1 MSKSKFFR
9 VATEGATTDG
19 RNIDH
24 ATIEQIAATYNPKTY
39 GARIWLEHI
48 RGILPDSQF
57 KAYGDV
63 IAVKAEEVD
72 TDSGKK
78 LALFAQIE
86 PTPELVAINKA
97 KQKLYTS
104 LEIQPDFA
112 DSAQPYLVGLGV
124 TDSPASLGTEALQ
137 FSAGRKQQSTN
148 LFTSAVEVTLE
159 FHEPQGIKLADAVK
173 NLLSRFSNKS
183 GADAAQFADIS
194 EAVHGCPA
202 RRQGPGRPVAA
213 SGVSGGL
220 ANATSERLDGWRTGL
235 PGDGSNTARLQF
247 ERLCDASHG
256 VPGPVNGLWRSA
268 DWLTCR
274 DGKWRP
280 VEPGTFPLAHG
291 AAARVGRLRAY
302 GNAIN
307 AEQARIFIASVMEIE

>member
-19 RNIDH
+19 RNIDR
-24 ATIEQIAATYNPKTY
+24 ATIEQLAATYNPKTY

-86 PTPELVAINKA
+86 PTPELMAINKA

-124 TDSPASLGTEALQ
+124 TDSPASLGTEALK
-137 FSAGRKQQSTN
+137 FSAGRKQQSAN
-148 LFTSAVEVTLE
+148 LFTSAIEVTLE
-159 FHEPQGIKLADAVK
+159 FDEPQGTKLADAVK
-173 NLLSRFSNKS
+173 NLLSRFSTKTGS
-183 GADAAQFADIS
+183 DAAQFADIS
-194 EAVHGCPA
+194 EAVQELAGHV
-202 RRQGPGRPVAA
+202 VAVNDNYA
-213 SGVSGGL
+213 DTVK
-220 ANATSERLDGWRTGL
+220 RLDAAEKAQKATQDELATFKAQMDEAPGNGPRRPAATGN
-235 PGDGSNTARLQF
+235 DGAVQTEF
-247 ERLCDASHG
+247 
-256 VPGPVNGLWRSA
+256 
-268 DWLTCR
+268 
-274 DGKWRP
+274 
-280 VEPGTFPLAHG
+280 
-291 AAARVGRLRAY
+291 
-302 GNAIN
+302 
-307 AEQARIFIASVMEIE
+307 

>member
-1 MSKSKFFR
+1 MPKSQFFR

-19 RNIDH
+19 RNIDR

-72 TDSGKK
+72 TGNGKK

-124 TDSPASLGTEALQ
+124 TDSPASLGTEALK
-137 FSAGRKQQSTN
+137 FSASRKQQSAN

-159 FHEPQGIKLADAVK
+159 FDEPQGIKLADAVK
-173 NLLSRFSNKS
+173 NLLSRFSTKT
-183 GADAAQFADIS
+183 GTDAAQFADIS
-194 EAVHGCPA
+194 EAVQA
-202 RRQGPGRPVAA
+202 
-213 SGVSGGL
+213 L
-220 ANATSERLDGWRTGL
+220 AGHVVTVNDNYTGTL
-235 PGDGSNTARLQF
+235 ARLEKTETALKATQDELAAF
-247 ERLCDASHG
+247 KAQMDEA
-256 VPGPVNGLWRSA
+256 PGNGPRRPA
-268 DWLTCR
+268 ATGN
-274 DGKWRP
+274 DGA
-280 VEPGTFPLAHG
+280 VQTEF
-291 AAARVGRLRAY
+291 
-302 GNAIN
+302 
-307 AEQARIFIASVMEIE
+307 

>member
-19 RNIDH
+19 RNIDR

-137 FSAGRKQQSTN
+137 FSASRKLQSTN

-159 FHEPQGIKLADAVK
+159 FEEQGIKLADAVK

-183 GADAAQFADIS
+183 GTDAAQFADIS
-194 EAVHGCPA
+194 EAVQALAGHVVTANDNYADALKRLNAAEKAQKATQDELATFKAQMDEAPGNGPRRPA
-202 RRQGPGRPVAA
+202 
-213 SGVSGGL
+213 
-220 ANATSERLDGWRTGL
+220 ATGNDGAVQTE
-235 PGDGSNTARLQF
+235 F
-247 ERLCDASHG
+247 
-256 VPGPVNGLWRSA
+256 
-268 DWLTCR
+268 
-274 DGKWRP
+274 
-280 VEPGTFPLAHG
+280 
-291 AAARVGRLRAY
+291 
-302 GNAIN
+302 
-307 AEQARIFIASVMEIE
+307 

>member
-1 MSKSKFFR
+1 MPKSQLFR

-19 RNIDH
+19 RNIDR
-24 ATIEQIAATYNPKTY
+24 ATIEQLAASYNPKTS

-72 TDSGKK
+72 TDNGKK

-112 DSAQPYLVGLGV
+112 DTAQPYLVGLGV
-124 TDSPASLGTEALQ
+124 TDSPASLGTDALK
-137 FSAGRKQQSTN
+137 FSANRKQQSSN
-148 LFTSAVEVTLE
+148 LFSTAVEVELV
-159 FHEPQGIKLADAVK
+159 FDEPAGVKLADAVK

-183 GADAAQFADIS
+183 GTDAAQFADIS
-194 EAVHGCPA
+194 EAVEALAGHVVTANDNYAGALARLEKAETALTATQKELAAFKKQMDEAPGNGA
-202 RRQGPGRPVAA
+202 RRPP
-213 SGVSGGL
+213 
-220 ANATSERLDGWRTGL
+220 ATGNDGAVQTE
-235 PGDGSNTARLQF
+235 F
-247 ERLCDASHG
+247 
-256 VPGPVNGLWRSA
+256 
-268 DWLTCR
+268 
-274 DGKWRP
+274 
-280 VEPGTFPLAHG
+280 
-291 AAARVGRLRAY
+291 
-302 GNAIN
+302 
-307 AEQARIFIASVMEIE
+307 

>member
-1 MSKSKFFR
+1 MPKSQFFR

-19 RNIDH
+19 RNIDR

-72 TDSGKK
+72 TDNGKK

-124 TDSPASLGTEALQ
+124 TDSPASLGTEALK
-137 FSAGRKQQSTN
+137 FSASRKQQSAN

-159 FHEPQGIKLADAVK
+159 FDEPQGIKLADAVK

-183 GADAAQFADIS
+183 GTDAAQFADIS
-194 EAVHGCPA
+194 EAVEA
-202 RRQGPGRPVAA
+202 
-213 SGVSGGL
+213 L
-220 ANATSERLDGWRTGL
+220 AGHVV
-235 PGDGSNTARLQF
+235 TAN
-247 ERLCDASHG
+247 DNYA
-256 VPGPVNGLWRSA
+256 
-268 DWLTCR
+268 
-274 DGKWRP
+274 
-280 VEPGTFPLAHG
+280 G
-291 AAARVGRLRAY
+291 AAKRIDAAETALKATQDELAAFKAQMDEAP
-302 GNAIN
+302 GNGPRRPAATGN
-307 AEQARIFIASVMEIE
+307 DGAVQTEF

>member
-1 MSKSKFFR
+1 MPKSQFFR

-19 RNIDH
+19 RNIDR
-24 ATIEQIAATYNPKTY
+24 ATIEQIAASYNPKTY

-112 DSAQPYLVGLGV
+112 DTARPYLVGLGV
-124 TDSPASLGTEALQ
+124 TDSPASLGTEALK
-137 FSAGRKQQSTN
+137 FSAGRKQQSGN
-148 LFTSAVEVTLE
+148 LFSSAVEVELA
-159 FHEPQGIKLADAVK
+159 FDEPQGVKLADAVK
-173 NLLSRFSNKS
+173 NLLARFSTKTGN
-183 GADAAQFADIS
+183 DAAQFADIS
-194 EAVHGCPA
+194 EAVQTLAGHA
-202 RRQGPGRPVAA
+202 VTANEQYA
-213 SGVSGGL
+213 S
-220 ANATSERLDGWRTGL
+220 AMARLDAADTALKATQDELAAFKTQMDEAPGNTPSRPRATGN
-235 PGDGSNTARLQF
+235 DGAVQTDF
-247 ERLCDASHG
+247 
-256 VPGPVNGLWRSA
+256 
-268 DWLTCR
+268 
-274 DGKWRP
+274 
-280 VEPGTFPLAHG
+280 
-291 AAARVGRLRAY
+291 
-302 GNAIN
+302 
-307 AEQARIFIASVMEIE
+307 

>member
-1 MSKSKFFR
+1 MSKAAAPTSKFFR

-19 RNIDH
+19 RNIDR
-24 ATIEQIAATYNPKTY
+24 ATIEQIAATYNPATY

-86 PTPELVAINKA
+86 PTTELVAINKA

-112 DSAQPYLVGLGV
+112 DSSKPYLVGLGV
-124 TDSPASLGTEALQ
+124 TDSPASLGTEALK
-137 FSAGRKQQSTN
+137 FSAGRKQQTDN

-159 FHEPQGIKLADAVK
+159 FEEPQGGKLADVVK
-173 NLLSRFSNKS
+173 GLLARFSNATGS
-183 GADAAQFADIS
+183 NAAQFADIT
-194 EAVHGCPA
+194 EAVQELAGH
-202 RRQGPGRPVAA
+202 VVTA
-213 SGVSGGL
+213 SD
-220 ANATSERLDGWRTGL
+220 NY
-235 PGDGSNTARLQF
+235 
-247 ERLCDASHG
+247 
-256 VPGPVNGLWRSA
+256 
-268 DWLTCR
+268 
-274 DGKWRP
+274 
-280 VEPGTFPLAHG
+280 
-291 AAARVGRLRAY
+291 AAAVKRIEAAEKSLKATQEELATFKTQMDEAP
-302 GNAIN
+302 GNGPRRPAATGN
-307 AEQARIFIASVMEIE
+307 DGAVQTEF

>member
-1 MSKSKFFR
+1 MPKSQFFR

-19 RNIDH
+19 RNIDR

-112 DSAQPYLVGLGV
+112 DSSQPYLVGLGV
-124 TDSPASLGTEALQ
+124 TDSPASLGTEALK
-137 FSAGRKQQSTN
+137 FSASRKQQSAN

-159 FHEPQGIKLADAVK
+159 FEEQGIKLADAVK

-183 GADAAQFADIS
+183 GTDAAQFADIS
-194 EAVHGCPA
+194 EAVQALAGHVVTANDNYAEAAKRIDAAETALQTTQDELAAFKAQMDAAPGNGPRRPA
-202 RRQGPGRPVAA
+202 
-213 SGVSGGL
+213 
-220 ANATSERLDGWRTGL
+220 ATGNDGAVQTE
-235 PGDGSNTARLQF
+235 F
-247 ERLCDASHG
+247 
-256 VPGPVNGLWRSA
+256 
-268 DWLTCR
+268 
-274 DGKWRP
+274 
-280 VEPGTFPLAHG
+280 
-291 AAARVGRLRAY
+291 
-302 GNAIN
+302 
-307 AEQARIFIASVMEIE
+307 

>member
-1 MSKSKFFR
+1 MPKSQFFR

-19 RNIDH
+19 RNIDR

-72 TDSGKK
+72 TDNGKK

-112 DSAQPYLVGLGV
+112 DTAQPYLVGLGV
-124 TDSPASLGTEALQ
+124 TDSPASLGTDALK
-137 FSAGRKQQSTN
+137 FSANRKQQSGN
-148 LFTSAVEVTLE
+148 LFSAAVEVELV
-159 FHEPQGIKLADAVK
+159 FDEPAGVKLADAVK

-194 EAVHGCPA
+194 EAV
-202 RRQGPGRPVAA
+202 QE
-213 SGVSGGL
+213 L
-220 ANATSERLDGWRTGL
+220 AGHVVTVNDNYTGTL
-235 PGDGSNTARLQF
+235 ARLEKTETALQATQDELAAF
-247 ERLCDASHG
+247 KAQMDEA
-256 VPGPVNGLWRSA
+256 PGNGPRRPA
-268 DWLTCR
+268 ATGN
-274 DGKWRP
+274 DGA
-280 VEPGTFPLAHG
+280 VQTEF
-291 AAARVGRLRAY
+291 
-302 GNAIN
+302 
-307 AEQARIFIASVMEIE
+307 

>member
-1 MSKSKFFR
+1 MPKSQFFR

-19 RNIDH
+19 RNIDR
-24 ATIEQIAATYNPKTY
+24 ATIEQIAASYNPKTY

-72 TDSGKK
+72 TDNGKK

-86 PTPELVAINKA
+86 PTPELIAINKA

-124 TDSPASLGTEALQ
+124 TDSPASLGTDALK
-137 FSAGRKQQSTN
+137 FSASRKQQSAN

-159 FHEPQGIKLADAVK
+159 FDEPHGTKLADAVK

-194 EAVHGCPA
+194 EAVEA
-202 RRQGPGRPVAA
+202 
-213 SGVSGGL
+213 L
-220 ANATSERLDGWRTGL
+220 AGHVVTVNDNYADAIKRLDAAEKAQKATQDELATFKAQMDEAPGNGPRRPAATGN
-235 PGDGSNTARLQF
+235 DGAVQTEF
-247 ERLCDASHG
+247 
-256 VPGPVNGLWRSA
+256 
-268 DWLTCR
+268 
-274 DGKWRP
+274 
-280 VEPGTFPLAHG
+280 
-291 AAARVGRLRAY
+291 
-302 GNAIN
+302 
-307 AEQARIFIASVMEIE
+307 

>member
-19 RNIDH
+19 RNIDR

-72 TDSGKK
+72 IDSGKK
-78 LALFAQIE
+78 LALFAQID

-137 FSAGRKQQSTN
+137 FSASRKQQSTN

-159 FHEPQGIKLADAVK
+159 FEEPQGIKLADAVK
-173 NLLSRFSNKS
+173 NLLSRFSTKTGS
-183 GADAAQFADIS
+183 DAAQFADIS
-194 EAVHGCPA
+194 EAV
-202 RRQGPGRPVAA
+202 QE
-213 SGVSGGL
+213 L
-220 ANATSERLDGWRTGL
+220 AGHVVTANDNYADALKRLDAAETALKATQDELASFKAQMDEAPGNGPRRPAATGN
-235 PGDGSNTARLQF
+235 DGAVQTEF
-247 ERLCDASHG
+247 
-256 VPGPVNGLWRSA
+256 
-268 DWLTCR
+268 
-274 DGKWRP
+274 
-280 VEPGTFPLAHG
+280 
-291 AAARVGRLRAY
+291 
-302 GNAIN
+302 
-307 AEQARIFIASVMEIE
+307 

>member
-19 RNIDH
+19 RNIDR

-112 DSAQPYLVGLGV
+112 DTAQPYLVGLGV
-124 TDSPASLGTEALQ
+124 TDSPASLGTDALK
-137 FSAGRKQQSTN
+137 FSANRKQQSSN
-148 LFTSAVEVTLE
+148 LFSTAVEVELV
-159 FHEPQGIKLADAVK
+159 FDEPAGVKLADAVK

-183 GADAAQFADIS
+183 GTDAAQFADIS
-194 EAVHGCPA
+194 EAVEALAGHVVTANDNYAGALARLEKAETALTATQKELAAFKKQMDEAPGNGA
-202 RRQGPGRPVAA
+202 RRPP
-213 SGVSGGL
+213 
-220 ANATSERLDGWRTGL
+220 ATGNDGAVQTE
-235 PGDGSNTARLQF
+235 F
-247 ERLCDASHG
+247 
-256 VPGPVNGLWRSA
+256 
-268 DWLTCR
+268 
-274 DGKWRP
+274 
-280 VEPGTFPLAHG
+280 
-291 AAARVGRLRAY
+291 
-302 GNAIN
+302 
-307 AEQARIFIASVMEIE
+307 